1 MYVLNPMYKV
11 ISFISPASGFFISQ
25 PKHPNKEY
33 LQRTDVFMF
42 SEQSAGGCDI
52 ELGSTHHTSH
62 LQFPASDFKSLTRG
76 YLCCV
81 VYETQVM
88 P

>member
-11 ISFISPASGFFISQ
+11 ISFISPASGFFFISQ
-25 PKHPNKEY
+25 SKHPNKEY

-42 SEQSAGGCDI
+42 SEQNAGGSDI

-62 LQFPASDFKSLTRG
+62 LQFPDSDFK
-76 YLCCV
+76 YLNIFAVLCTKL
-81 VYETQVM
+81 Y
-88 P
+88 

>member
-1 MYVLNPMYKV
+1 MYKV

-42 SEQSAGGCDI
+42 SEQNAGGCDI

-76 YLCCV
+76 YLFCG
-81 VYETQVM
+81 VYEI
-88 P
+88 